1 MSISLIDRFSFSS
14 FLIMVKKSVVSSAM
28 ILATIIALAVMTL
41 IYFERLKYLSSIVK
55 NYQSDIDEVE
65 MEDSALKLLNNLVFA
80 DWFYQKLSSTNINE
94 SAYYLE
100 YQNDTKTWVL
110 RKNDVSFDDI
120 KEKIQRMYVTNYMY
134 VISVHNPEDWKEV
147 DFTIQ
152 KGTLLPDNIVFWNK
166 ANVTKFFDGLSSA
179 TISGRLTTNGGF
191 ADVNVT
197 APIYAHL
204 KIFHYNDA
212 KSTIAYQ
219 DDVMIIADDTF
230 DDVLENINRTE
241 NNSRYLIVITQDAL
255 AGGVKDWIEKHYG
268 LYCQNPNTTATVTWF
283 YYQIKVPLNNTVCM
297 PTKASSLGQKLTNTL
312 SEFAYI
318 PQAHILVTAYNSE
331 DLSPFAYSLLLLY
344 IYYNYHSRYTQYTTT
359 KTISFKVYAK
369 IEGNPETY
377 IGESDYIHYYTKELM
392 TQLSLTYFKPRE

>member
-1 MSISLIDRFSFSS
+1 MAKR
-14 FLIMVKKSVVSSAM
+14 SVVASVLV
-28 ILATIIALAVMTL
+28 LATIVALAVMTL

-80 DWFYQKLSSTNINE
+80 DWFYQKLSSTNVNE

-110 RKNDVSFDDI
+110 KKNDVSFDDI
-120 KEKIQRMYVTNYMY
+120 REKIQRMYVTNYMY
-134 VISVHNPEDWKEV
+134 VISIHNPEDWKKV

-179 TISGRLTTNGGF
+179 TITGRLTTNGGF

-204 KIFHYNDA
+204 RVFHYNDA
-212 KSTIAYQ
+212 TSTIAYQ
-219 DDVMIIADDTF
+219 DDVMLIAEDGSIYN
-230 DDVLENINRTE
+230 VLQNLKRTE
-241 NNSRYLIVITQDAL
+241 NNSRYLIVIMQDAIQDSYTL
-255 AGGVKDWIEKHYG
+255 RNWLKSNYG
-268 LYCQNPNTTATVTWF
+268 LYCQNPNTTATATWF
-283 YYQIKVPLNNTVCM
+283 NYQIKILMNKSVCM
-297 PTKASSLGQKLTNTL
+297 PTKASALGQKLTDTL
-312 SEFAYI
+312 TEFAYI
-318 PQAHILVTAYNSE
+318 PQAHILVTAYNGQ

-344 IYYNYHSRYTQYTTT
+344 IYYNYHSRYNQYTTM
-359 KTISFKVYAK
+359 KTISFKVFAK
-369 IEGNPETY
+369 LKGNPKTY
-377 IGESDYIHYYTKELM
+377 IGEENYTHYYTKEMM
-392 TQLSLTYFKPRE
+392 TQISLTYFKPRE